1 MENLSNELT
10 IYRQNLRQNPTGFFF
25 RKCRG
30 TRRRTFTGSVAPDVS
45 DLTEWRFHSQ
55 HKDSNWTCYETSFF
69 KPDPRSRSF
78 HTHTDPRIACP
89 IFGRF
94 NRSDGC
100 HFRQP
105 TFIADLSKIYL
116 SLSLSL
122 SLSLQNIL
130 FSSGIF

>member
-10 IYRQNLRQNPTGFFF
+10 IYWQNLKQNPTVFF

-30 TRRRTFTGSVAPDVS
+30 MRRRTFTGSVAPDVS

-55 HKDSNWTCYETSFF
+55 LKDSNWIFCETSFF
-69 KPDPRSRSF
+69 KLDPRSRSF
-78 HTHTDPRIACP
+78 PTHTDPRIACP

-94 NRSDGC
+94 NRSDV
-100 HFRQP
+100 
-105 TFIADLSKIYL
+105 

-122 SLSLQNIL
+122 ALSLAL
-130 FSSGIF
+130 PVSSWSLMVRWMPFQAAYFYCSFK